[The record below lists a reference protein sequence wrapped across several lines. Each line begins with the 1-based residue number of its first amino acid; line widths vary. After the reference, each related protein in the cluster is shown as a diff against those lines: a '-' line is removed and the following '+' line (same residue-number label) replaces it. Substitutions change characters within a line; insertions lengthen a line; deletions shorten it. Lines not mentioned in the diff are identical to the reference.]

1 MEQNGLPL
9 TIVAPSGNPPSFPA
23 TSDGMEVVAV
33 ALADE
38 DVYAWFV
45 TGDRDVI
52 DPTLEILDI
61 IAGVRGPE
69 TAELDDRYVR
79 EVATEA
85 AGRFET
91 LPAQALLIREAD
103 GVYQLRVSGDDQR
116 LICRIYLESGR
127 VVDLEWYEE
136 TWP

>member
-1 MEQNGLPL
+1 
-9 TIVAPSGNPPSFPA
+9 
-23 TSDGMEVVAV
+23 MEVVAV
-33 ALADE
+33 ALADG

-69 TAELDDRYVR
+69 TTELEDRYVR

-91 LPAQALLIREAD
+91 LPTQALLIREAD